1 MTSPPSAVARAL
13 TIGTLTLDNPFILAP
28 MAGITD
34 APFRALCQHF
44 GAGLTVSEMISANPE
59 LSSDRKTRLRTQAT
73 GRSRIHAI
81 QILGNDPEQMA
92 EAAKRQADQGAQLI
106 DINMGCP
113 AKKVCKKAAGSA
125 LMQDEILVGQILERV
140 TRAVEVPVTLKIRTG
155 WNLEHRNALTIGRIA
170 EQAGI
175 QALTIHGRSRACG
188 FSGSAEYRTIRDVK
202 QELRIPVIAN
212 GDITTPEKAL
222 EVLQWTGADAVMI
235 GRGALGAPW
244 LFSALN
250 HALNRRPPPE
260 PPAGPALLDLMRH
273 HLDALYHHYGSSQGL
288 RIARKH
294 IGWYLARQ
302 PVDPEVAKR
311 FNQQTSPEGQWLVL
325 CEGLESE

>member
-1 MTSPPSAVARAL
+1 MKPPLKVGAKTLS
-13 TIGTLTLDNPFILAP
+13 IGALTLDNPFILAP

-44 GAGLTVSEMISANPE
+44 GAGLTVSEMISANPD
-59 LSSDRKTRLRTQAT
+59 LSFDRKTRLRTLST
-73 GRSRIHAI
+73 GRSQIHAI
-81 QILGNDPEQMA
+81 QILGNDPAQMA

-125 LMQDEILVGQILERV
+125 LMQDESLVGQILEHV
-140 TRAVEVPVTLKIRTG
+140 SRAVEVPVTLKIRTG
-155 WNLEHRNALTIGRIA
+155 WNLENRNALRIGQIA
-170 EQAGI
+170 EQSGI
-175 QALTIHGRSRACG
+175 KALTIHGRSRACG
-188 FSGSAEYRTIRDVK
+188 FSGSAEYRTIQEVK
-202 QELRIPVIAN
+202 QALGIPVIAN

-222 EVLQWTGADAVMI
+222 EVLQSTGADAVMI

-250 HALNRRPPPE
+250 HALNSRPPPE
-260 PPAGPALLDLMRH
+260 PPKGPALLELMRH
-273 HLDALYHHYGSSQGL
+273 HLEALYHHYGWSQGL
-288 RIARKH
+288 RVARKH
-294 IGWYLARQ
+294 IGWYLDRQ
-302 PVDPEVAKR
+302 SVNPEVVRR
-311 FNQQTSPEGQWLVL
+311 FHQQTSTEGQWSVL